1 MNRKISKM
9 GGLILVVGPS
19 GSGKDTLIDGA
30 KELLSDEKFTFI
42 KREITRPAAAGGE
55 DHISISKEKF
65 DKKVKAEQYALHWQA
80 NGNCYGISKELNQH
94 IAMGRT
100 AVLNGSRAAISTTRE
115 LYPDLQIIQITV
127 PIEILRNRLN
137 NRRRETEQEIES
149 RLSRATE
156 WKLEG
161 DGLHHFLNDQP
172 IDFSIK
178 SFVSLLNR
186 IS

>member
-1 MNRKISKM
+1 MLSA
-9 GGLILVVGPS
+9 
-19 GSGKDTLIDGA
+19 GKNI
-30 KELLSDEKFTFI
+30 
-42 KREITRPAAAGGE
+42 
-55 DHISISKEKF
+55 
-65 DKKVKAEQYALHWQA
+65 
-80 NGNCYGISKELNQH
+80 
-94 IAMGRT
+94 
-100 AVLNGSRAAISTTRE
+100 VLNGSRAAVSTARE
-115 LYPDLQIIQITV
+115 VYPQLQIVQITV

-161 DGLHHFLNDQP
+161 DGLHYFLNDQP

>member
-1 MNRKISKM
+1 MTEKIANVGK
-9 GGLILVVGPS
+9 LIFVVGPS

-30 KELLSDEKFTFI
+30 KDLLSDEKFAFI
-42 KREITRPAAAGGE
+42 KREITRSAKAGGE
-55 DHISISKEKF
+55 DHIEISKGDF
-65 DKKVKAEQYALHWQA
+65 DKNVEAGKYALHWQA
-80 NGNCYGISKELNQH
+80 NGHCYGIKKELNQLLS
-94 IAMGRT
+94 AGRT
-100 AVLNGSRAAISTTRE
+100 VVLNGSRAAILTTRE

-161 DGLHHFLNDQP
+161 EGLHHFLNDQP
-172 IDFSIK
+172 IDLSIK